1 MSGKPLDQLLE
12 QTDPEG
18 CHLTELPSRIWVF
31 GGPCQNKA
39 DGPALSLRDAFWRQS
54 MEEHP
59 APAWFANLDRP
70 EDHSG
75 WLEHSGYSDLLEFE
89 RDACYLAKA
98 TILFAES
105 PGAHAELGA
114 IAIDAVLLHRLA
126 VILEHQYTQGK
137 SLNSFLYLGPLRR
150 VRTQG
155 CLCVINDNTT
165 QFSSHDF
172 NAIVDALNQWLPTA
186 HKKEKLQPGNPTHRL
201 LLLADLVD
209 ILLISSEPD
218 LTAALAHF
226 NVQMHINELKKSL
239 KLLNFLK
246 FVAIHESGITPY
258 WLRHDSENGPWVDY
272 TSNSSEMRFD
282 RARFKFKSIKLIND
296 NNRLRPI
303 YERGRR

>member
-31 GGPCQNKA
+31 GGPCQNEA
-39 DGPALSLRDAFWRQS
+39 DGPALSLRDAFWRRS
-54 MEEHP
+54 MKEYP

-114 IAIDAVLLHRLA
+114 IAIDSVLLHRLA
-126 VILEHQYTQGK
+126 VVLEHQYTQGE
-137 SLNSFLYLGPLRR
+137 SLKSFLYLGPLRR
-150 VRTQG
+150 VRKQG
-155 CLCVINDNTT
+155 CLCVIDDNIAKL
-165 QFSSHDF
+165 SVHDF
-172 NAIVDALNQWLPTA
+172 NAIIETMNHWLPTA
-186 HKKEKLQPGNPTHRL
+186 HKKEKLQPANPTHRL

-218 LTAALAHF
+218 LIAALEHF
-226 NVQMHINELKKSL
+226 NIHMPDYELKKSL
-239 KLLNFLK
+239 KLLNFLR
-246 FVAIHESGITPY
+246 FVAIHESGMTPY
-258 WLRHDSENGPWVDY
+258 WLRHGSENGPWVDY
-272 TSNSSEMRFD
+272 TSKSNEVRFD
-282 RARFKFKSIKLIND
+282 RTRFKMKSLKLINE